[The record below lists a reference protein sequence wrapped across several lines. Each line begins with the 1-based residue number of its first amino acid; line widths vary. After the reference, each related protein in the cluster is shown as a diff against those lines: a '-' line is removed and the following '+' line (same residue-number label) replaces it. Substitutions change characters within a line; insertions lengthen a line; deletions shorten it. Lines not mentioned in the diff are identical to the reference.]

1 MLSLWIGD
9 SQLSQFQ
16 HQSRKAQNGDDDDD
30 GNDEMA
36 VEEHDEFA
44 DHALE
49 NEVYYG
55 FYVDLVAQAM
65 VNTN

>member
-9 SQLSQFQ
+9 SQLSRFQ
-16 HQSRKAQNGDDDDD
+16 HQSRKAQNGDDSDD
-30 GNDEMA
+30 EAA

-49 NEVYYG
+49 NEVYCG
-55 FYVDLVAQAM
+55 FYVDLVVQAM

>member
-16 HQSRKAQNGDDDDD
+16 HQSRKAQNGDDGDD
-30 GNDEMA
+30 GETVDDEQ
-36 VEEHDEFA
+36 HDEFV

-49 NEVYYG
+49 NEVYCG
-55 FYVDLVAQAM
+55 FYVDLVVQA
-65 VNTN
+65 VANTN

>member
-16 HQSRKAQNGDDDDD
+16 HQSRKAQNGDDGDDD
-30 GNDEMA
+30 ETA
-36 VEEHDEFA
+36 VEEHDEFV

-49 NEVYYG
+49 NEVYCG
-55 FYVDLVAQAM
+55 FYVDLVVQA
-65 VNTN
+65 VANTH